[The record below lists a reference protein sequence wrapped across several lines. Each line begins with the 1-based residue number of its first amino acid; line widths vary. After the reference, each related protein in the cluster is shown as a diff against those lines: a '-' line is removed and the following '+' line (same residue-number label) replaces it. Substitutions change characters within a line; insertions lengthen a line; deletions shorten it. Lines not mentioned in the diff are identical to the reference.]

1 MKKNKSFMTKVIC
14 GAITAASVAAFI
26 PHIPNIYADTIDD
39 LNNQKQQLENQQRQ
53 QEEQQRQLE
62 NNKANTQN
70 EVNYLENQLKNLI
83 DEMHTLDAKAS
94 ELSVRISETNTQL
107 AEQNKKQQQQYDEMK
122 LRIQYMYENRDRSI
136 TESVMG
142 SGDMS
147 QLLNSMEY
155 YQKIYD
161 YDRNQLNEIK
171 STRDRIQKL
180 SDDLNKELDEVKVA
194 EDQMSAKRSE
204 VSELV
209 NSKQA
214 IIASLNNDIAV
225 TAKSIADTASQRV
238 AAEQSITDEQNR
250 IAAEEAAR
258 AEAARQ
264 EAERAAAAR
273 RAAESYNSNSSG
285 GSGSYTPGTYNSPS
299 GHNATEGLA
308 SLIAYN
314 ARNNISN
321 FPSTA
326 GWCAAWVSGVYSR
339 SGASTPYGNAIDYW
353 NKWSYSGSTSMDNIP
368 VGAAVISSGAGYDG
382 SIYGHIG
389 IYLGGGMVASN
400 VGYCKI
406 ESIQSFDASATATCQ
421 GHRGY
426 IGWVWPNGTALN

>member
-14 GAITAASVAAFI
+14 GAITAASIATII
-26 PHIPNIYADTIDD
+26 PTIPAIADTIDD
-39 LNNQKQQLENQQRQ
+39 LNAQKQQLEEQQKQ
-53 QEEQQRQLE
+53 QEEKQQQLE
-62 NNKANTQN
+62 NNKANAQK
-70 EVNYLENQLKNLI
+70 EVSDLEDQLKNLI
-83 DEMHTLDAKAS
+83 DEMHALDEKAS
-94 ELSVRISETNTQL
+94 ELSVRISDTNNKL
-107 AEQNKKQQQQYDEMK
+107 AEQNKLQEKQYDEMK

-136 TESVMG
+136 TESVIG

-161 YDRNQLNEIK
+161 YDRGQLDEIVATRNE
-171 STRDRIQKL
+171 IQKL
-180 SDDLNKELDEVKVA
+180 SDNLNAELNEVKVA
-194 EDQMSAKRSE
+194 EENMAAKRNE
-204 VSELV
+204 VSNLV

-214 IIASLNNDIAV
+214 VIASLDNDIAL
-225 TAKSIADTASQRV
+225 TAQSIADTASQKA
-238 AAEQSITDEQNR
+238 AAEQSISNEESR
-250 IAAEEAAR
+250 IAANNN
-258 AEAARQ
+258 
-264 EAERAAAAR
+264 
-273 RAAESYNSNSSG
+273 SGSSNNNSSNSGNISID
-285 GSGSYTPGTYNSPS
+285 TT
-299 GHNATEGLA
+299 AGLA

-321 FPSTA
+321 FPCTI

-382 SIYGHIG
+382 SVYGHIG
-389 IYLGGGMVASN
+389 IYLGNGMVASN

-406 ESIQSFDASATATCQ
+406 ETIQSFDSSATATCQ

-426 IGWVWPNGTALN
+426 IGWVWPNGIALN

>member
-14 GAITAASVAAFI
+14 GAITAASIATII
-26 PHIPNIYADTIDD
+26 PTIPAIADTIDD
-39 LNNQKQQLENQQRQ
+39 LNPQKQQLEEQQKQ
-53 QEEQQRQLE
+53 QEEKQQQLE
-62 NNKANTQN
+62 NNKANAQK
-70 EVNYLENQLKNLI
+70 EVSDLEDQLKNLI
-83 DEMHTLDAKAS
+83 DEMHALDEKAS
-94 ELSVRISETNTQL
+94 ELSVRISDTNNKL
-107 AEQNKKQQQQYDEMK
+107 AEQNKLQEKQYDEMK

-136 TESVMG
+136 TESVIG

-161 YDRNQLNEIK
+161 YDRGQLDEIVATRNE
-171 STRDRIQKL
+171 IQKL
-180 SDDLNKELDEVKVA
+180 SDNLNAELNEVKVA
-194 EDQMSAKRSE
+194 EENMAAKRNE
-204 VSELV
+204 VSNLV

-214 IIASLNNDIAV
+214 VIASLDNDIAL
-225 TAKSIADTASQRV
+225 TAQSIADTASQKA
-238 AAEQSITDEQNR
+238 AAEQSISNEESR
-250 IAAEEAAR
+250 IAAEQ
-258 AEAARQ
+258 EAARQ
-264 EAERAAAAR
+264 EAARQAAERAEAAR
-273 RAAESYNSNSSG
+273 RAAANNNSGSSNNNSSNSGNISID
-285 GSGSYTPGTYNSPS
+285 TT
-299 GHNATEGLA
+299 AGLA

-321 FPSTA
+321 FPCTI

-382 SIYGHIG
+382 SVYGHIG
-389 IYLGGGMVASN
+389 IYLGNGMVASN

-406 ESIQSFDASATATCQ
+406 ETIQSFDSSATATCQ

-426 IGWVWPNGTALN
+426 IGWVWPNGIALN